1 MESELSTPSID
12 PAKSSPVNDSSD
24 RIITLGTRGV
34 LRLIQRHKMAVVS
47 GILSLLLA
55 LSGLLIG
62 IGRFEA
68 NAQAQGAALAELKTG
83 QQTMQHEVEEKRAA
97 DRKELIELLDK
108 ISAKQDL
115 ANDRIQDLAVELA
128 SVKATVRATR
138 HDIAPKER

>member
-1 MESELSTPSID
+1 
-12 PAKSSPVNDSSD
+12 
-24 RIITLGTRGV
+24 
-34 LRLIQRHKMAVVS
+34 MAVVS
-47 GILSLLLA
+47 GVISLLMA

-108 ISAKQDL
+108 ISDKQDL
-115 ANDRIQDLAVELA
+115 ANTRIQDLAVELA
-128 SVKATVRATR
+128 SVKATVRAVR
-138 HDIAPKER
+138 HDAVPKEK